1 VKRKATNPHRPQLF
15 VVGVD
20 MFKVDVGVAVNLK
33 ERDVMK
39 RLRALCSNEA
49 QLAEV
54 KSEMDGWDNNANME
68 GQLCHMGGGF
78 VVLLR
83 TIDKPF
89 HKVAS
94 LVAHEMVHTT
104 QYLLR
109 NRRVPLNEDTEE
121 VHAYLTEH
129 LVEETLARLY
139 Q

>member
-1 VKRKATNPHRPQLF
+1 
-15 VVGVD
+15 

-39 RLRALCSNEA
+39 RLRALCSDEA

-54 KSEMDGWDNNANME
+54 KSEIDGWDGCSRTE
-68 GQLCHMGGGF
+68 GRMCLMGGGF

-89 HKVAS
+89 HKIAS
-94 LVAHEMVHTT
+94 LVTHEMVHVT

-109 NRRVPLNEDTEE
+109 KRRIPLSEDTEE

-129 LVEETLARLY
+129 LVEDALARLY